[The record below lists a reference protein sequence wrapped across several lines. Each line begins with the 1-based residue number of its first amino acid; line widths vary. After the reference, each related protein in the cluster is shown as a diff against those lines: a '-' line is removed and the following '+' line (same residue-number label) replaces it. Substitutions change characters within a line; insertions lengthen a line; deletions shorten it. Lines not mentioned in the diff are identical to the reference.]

1 MNHSRHF
8 LAAALACALLA
19 GTPFAVEPAHAQQRT
34 TQVAPLRVTGFDVE
48 QVDRLEPGAE
58 LNFTVWGTPGA
69 GVVVQIDGS
78 KRTVRLDETTAGRY
92 QGSYVVGRSD
102 RIGPESRVHANL
114 RSGNRV
120 ATATLGEAL
129 QVGWSLPGEAAL
141 VPEIQSVNVAREPGR
156 GRAETLRYTVRG
168 TPGGQASVQLQGS
181 QPANVVLDEVRAGEY
196 IGRHVLPQ
204 GAWVDT
210 QQPLVAQLR
219 LGTRTTRFSAENAY
233 AGVDL
238 RARRADNRG
247 DRCADCATV
256 QAVNEVVV
264 DGDGKVLGTVAGG
277 VLGAVV
283 GSQIGKGDGRKLAGV
298 AGAVGGALL
307 GREIQRRHNQ
317 RTQYEVV
324 VRQNDGVQRTVVY
337 DQLPSLRVG
346 DRVRIV
352 GETLEPVSNSDNR

>member
-8 LAAALACALLA
+8 SALALACALVA
-19 GTPFAVEPAHAQQRT
+19 GMPFAAQPAQAQQRT
-34 TQVAPLRVTGFDVE
+34 TQAAALRVTGFDVE

-78 KRTVRLDETTAGRY
+78 KRTVRLDEITAGRY

-129 QVGWSLPGEAAL
+129 QVGWALPGEAAL
-141 VPEIQSVNVAREPGR
+141 VPEIQSVKVAREPGR
-156 GRAETLRYTVRG
+156 GRSETLRYTVRG

-196 IGRHVLPQ
+196 VGTHVLPQ

-219 LGTRTTRFSAENAY
+219 LGTRTTRSSIDNAY

-238 RARRADNRG
+238 RASRS

-264 DGDGKVLGTVAGG
+264 DGEGKVLGTVAGG

-324 VRQNDGVQRTVVY
+324 VRQNDGMQRSVVY

-346 DRVRIV
+346 DRVRVV
-352 GETLEPVSNSDNR
+352 GETLELQR

>member
-1 MNHSRHF
+1 MKHANRFS
-8 LAAALACALLA
+8 AAALACALVA
-19 GTPFAVEPAHAQQRT
+19 GSPFWAAPVQAQRS
-34 TQVAPLRVTGFDVE
+34 TQAAALRVTGFDVE

-69 GVVVQIDGS
+69 AVLLQIDGS
-78 KRTVRLDETTAGRY
+78 RRQVRLDETTSGRY

-102 RIGPESRVHANL
+102 RITQESRVHANL

-129 QVGWSLPGEAAL
+129 QTGWPLPGEAAL
-141 VPEIQSVNVAREPGR
+141 PEIQSLNVVRAPNQGR
-156 GRAETLRYTVRG
+156 SEALRYTLRG

-181 QPANVVLDEVRAGEY
+181 QARNVVLDEVRPGEY
-196 IGRHVLPQ
+196 SGTYVLPQ

-219 LGTRTTRFSAENAY
+219 LGNRSTQSHVSDAY
-233 AGVDL
+233 AGVNL
-238 RARRADNRG
+238 RASRAGYDA
-247 DRCADCATV
+247 CTDCATV

-264 DGDGKVLGTVAGG
+264 DGEGKVLGTVAGG

-283 GSQIGKGDGRKLAGV
+283 GSQFGKGDGRTAAGV

-324 VRQNDGVQRTVVY
+324 VRMNDGVQRSVVY
-337 DQLPSLRVG
+337 AEPPSFRVG
-346 DRVRIV
+346 DRVRLV
-352 GETLEPVSNSDNR
+352 GDTLQPQR